1 MQGGVVLSRR
11 YFCEGTGDTCAKE
24 NKKEQNPLVCRY
36 LFHLFLST
44 VDVIRVAD
52 NMQKNSRPDIANAV
66 REPTH
71 HAHTPTEAHTGKL
84 CAIASDMYK

>member
-1 MQGGVVLSRR
+1 MW
-11 YFCEGTGDTCAKE
+11 YFHEGTFVKVLGILARKRT
-24 NKKEQNPLVCRY
+24 KKEQNPLVCRY

-44 VDVIRVAD
+44 VDVIRIAD

-84 CAIASDMYK
+84 CASASDMYK